1 MDDSEAEAEASFSVL
16 PARLKRRIDR
26 AFDNALAPDA
36 GPPRKKPK
44 LTAGGFL
51 AEDTE
56 PTPGGFIAEDTP
68 AGGFLPPGSDD
79 VAQTGTRTPESSEDE
94 DTPSHVAHT
103 HIPLTLIPTALQLLD
118 LQPDDEDVLDVF
130 RNAAMGWEGVR
141 GASASQATL
150 RVSRKDWRAVCA
162 ALLDTSAGD
171 DEDADDHDGDTM
183 EAEEA
188 AEESDG
194 DSEDYVDA
202 NSDGSDDASSGDEY
216 QAGGFTRPKRRSA
229 ATTRSSGRKQSQV
242 ASSAGESDSDFDV
255 GKTQRITPRQRQECR
270 RAFALFFPDVP
281 DEKLDIQKIMIKD
294 ISRVAS
300 LLKEKITAEE
310 VCPSVI
316 RQNSHFLHYQI
327 IEMLEVFSTSPD
339 KSMSLSDFEKM
350 MIVAKLA

>member
-26 AFDNALAPDA
+26 AFDNALGPDS
-36 GPPRKKPK
+36 GPPRKRTK
-44 LTAGGFL
+44 LTVAGGFL
-51 AEDTE
+51 AADAE
-56 PTPGGFIAEDTP
+56 PTPGGFIVEDTP
-68 AGGFLPPGSDD
+68 AGGFLLPDSDD
-79 VAQTGTRTPESSEDE
+79 VAQTGSRTPGSSEDE
-94 DTPSHVAHT
+94 DAPSHVTHT

-130 RNAAMGWEGVR
+130 RNAATGWEGTR
-141 GASASQATL
+141 GVSASQATL

-162 ALLDTSAGD
+162 ALLDTGAGD
-171 DEDADDHDGDTM
+171 DENTSDHDDGSM

-202 NSDGSDDASSGDEY
+202 NSDESDDASSGDEY
-216 QAGGFTRPKRRSA
+216 QAGGFTRPKRKSA
-229 ATTRSSGRKQSQV
+229 TTTRSSKRKQGA

-255 GKTQRITPRQRQECR
+255 GKSQRITPRQRQECR

-281 DEKLDIQKIMIKD
+281 DEKLDVQKILIKD

-310 VCPSVI
+310 VC
-316 RQNSHFLHYQI
+316 L
-327 IEMLEVFSTSPD
+327 
-339 KSMSLSDFEKM
+339 
-350 MIVAKLA
+350 